1 MAPHSLPTS
10 FSASRANDFMQC
22 PLLYRYRV
30 IDRLPEPPSVAA
42 VRGTLVHSVLERL
55 FQAPAPQRTLDFALA
70 TTEPEWQVMCD
81 EDPALQEL
89 LTSEGISHA
98 EWIAAVG
105 PLLQSYFRLEDPTR
119 FEPAS
124 LEQLVEWRASEDLL
138 LRGFID
144 RVDRS
149 TSGDVRVVDYKTGK
163 APREGYENK
172 AMFQMRFYGLL
183 LWRTSGQIPRL
194 LQLLYLGDG
203 KTLSYSPQES
213 DLLAT
218 ERKVKALWQAITEAV
233 ARQEFRPNPTPLCG
247 WCSHKS
253 LCPAFEGQPPPFPT
267 QSRTSELLTV
277 IDPD

>member
-1 MAPHSLPTS
+1 
-10 FSASRANDFMQC
+10 
-22 PLLYRYRV
+22 
-30 IDRLPEPPSVAA
+30 
-42 VRGTLVHSVLERL
+42 
-55 FQAPAPQRTLDFALA
+55 
-70 TTEPEWQVMCD
+70 
-81 EDPALQEL
+81 
-89 LTSEGISHA
+89 
-98 EWIAAVG
+98 
-105 PLLQSYFRLEDPTR
+105 
-119 FEPAS
+119 
-124 LEQLVEWRASEDLL
+124 
-138 LRGFID
+138 
-144 RVDRS
+144 
-149 TSGDVRVVDYKTGK
+149 
-163 APREGYENK
+163 
-172 AMFQMRFYGLL
+172 LL
-183 LWRTSGQIPRL
+183 LWRTTGQIPRL